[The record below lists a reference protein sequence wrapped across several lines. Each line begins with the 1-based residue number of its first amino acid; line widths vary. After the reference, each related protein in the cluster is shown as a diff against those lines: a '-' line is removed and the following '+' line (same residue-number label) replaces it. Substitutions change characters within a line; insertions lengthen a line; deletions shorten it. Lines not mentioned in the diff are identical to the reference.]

1 MFLIISC
8 CGLNIFFQAS
18 TSLGFYPKDNRTL
31 RAPSLT
37 WLRGNTRTGN
47 LTGSR
52 FASPCDDGSP
62 RREIELGAQ
71 QYPRKWTSERIKS
84 PCWLSHGRRNF
95 IMEPANFGGS
105 CAKFAA
111 RKRKPGQ
118 GDDSSRRNCLTR
130 LKCRRRMGSW
140 KFLSSESRKF
150 SCESKFESFYR
161 NVFY

>member
-1 MFLIISC
+1 MVEIYLTGKLNLMLLYFWIYIKMMFLITSSY
-8 CGLNIFFQAS
+8 GLNIFFFKLS
-18 TSLGFYPKDNRTL
+18 TLFRFYLEDNRTS

-52 FASPCDDGSP
+52 FASPCDDGSS

-95 IMEPANFGGS
+95 IMEPANSAAVARNSRPETQTRTGWRRSSAS
-105 CAKFAA
+105 CVF
-111 RKRKPGQ
+111 R
-118 GDDSSRRNCLTR
+118 DSFKTSTYI
-130 LKCRRRMGSW
+130 
-140 KFLSSESRKF
+140 
-150 SCESKFESFYR
+150 CE
-161 NVFY
+161 V